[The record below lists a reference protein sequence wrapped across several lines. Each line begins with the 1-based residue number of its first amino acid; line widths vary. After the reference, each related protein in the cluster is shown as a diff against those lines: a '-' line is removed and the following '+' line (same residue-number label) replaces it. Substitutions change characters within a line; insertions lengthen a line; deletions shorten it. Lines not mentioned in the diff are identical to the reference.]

1 MYHHRFHLLFL
12 FRRGTEDDHGK
23 GSSSN
28 SVSSAFPTSLDQL
41 LEQHWDLGNQ
51 FMMNEA
57 EHFDIATLLQCLY
70 QLKQENNKL
79 DGHAKSLQVS

>member
-1 MYHHRFHLLFL
+1 MPPT
-12 FRRGTEDDHGK
+12 RRGDGDNASK
-23 GSSSN
+23 D
-28 SVSSAFPTSLDQL
+28 SVTNNGNSAFPTSLDQL

-79 DGHAKSLQVS
+79 ESHAKSLQV

>member
-1 MYHHRFHLLFL
+1 MDSEHVAGKIP
-12 FRRGTEDDHGK
+12 GTNHG
-23 GSSSN
+23 G
-28 SVSSAFPTSLDQL
+28 SAFPTSLDQL

-70 QLKQENNKL
+70 QLKQENNKIES
-79 DGHAKSLQVS
+79 HTKSLQVIHFLSVTI